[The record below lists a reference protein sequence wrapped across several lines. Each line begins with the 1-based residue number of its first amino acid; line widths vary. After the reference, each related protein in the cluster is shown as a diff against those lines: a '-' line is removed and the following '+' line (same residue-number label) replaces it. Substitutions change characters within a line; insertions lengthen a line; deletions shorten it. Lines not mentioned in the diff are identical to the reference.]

1 MSTDNVQTAGIF
13 IPNWARPFASIL
25 VCATSSIVMTGA
37 SVAIKKMDTYY
48 SGGILLILMA
58 RFIVMFFMCAPILCY
73 K

>member
-1 MSTDNVQTAGIF
+1 MSIENDQTVGNF
-13 IPNWARPFASIL
+13 FPSWAKPFASIL
-25 VCATSSIVMTGA
+25 ACAMSSIVMTAA

-58 RFIVMFFMCAPILCY
+58 RFIVMFLMCAPILCY